1 MTSPS
6 PARSRTSLRR
16 TESEGPRLGSVRSL
30 GGDPP
35 GSADNHM
42 MGRTHHLADATGQP
56 AGGVAVPGAYIAP
69 GALANQRAES
79 QVRSSRIGPPRVIAF
94 LVVAMLLAAGSYI
107 APAIR
112 DAVFGLSAAPPSKS
126 VLALPGEATSPDGG
140 LPTAERI
147 AFWTKRVSE
156 QPADDLS
163 WLQLAALYS
172 QQGRLHVDLDAYAR
186 ALDAANHALAI
197 APKYPPSLAV
207 RASILFA
214 THDFAG
220 AEAGARA
227 ALVNNPR
234 DPSAR
239 AILGDALLE
248 LGRAADAAAEY
259 DAIADVAGGPS
270 LDIRRARLAYVTG
283 HADDALALARK
294 ALEGASGGLDTA
306 SATSDPVELAFYQAA
321 LGEYARLSGDAATAD
336 VAFRAALVLRPDDLA
351 SRIGLARVSA
361 AAGDLGSA
369 IRLLDEAAAIAP
381 LPEIEALLGD
391 LHTLRSEGAAADAA
405 YGTVRLTA
413 QLSELAGTV
422 FDRQLV
428 LFDLD
433 HGSAS
438 AAVLTRARAAFATR
452 PDAVGRDVVG
462 WALHRLGREDE
473 AWAASEAARATG
485 IVDARILFHA
495 GAIAVAR
502 GDAATGAALLEQA
515 LELGPALDPL
525 DRAEAE
531 ALLGRR

>member
-1 MTSPS
+1 
-6 PARSRTSLRR
+6 
-16 TESEGPRLGSVRSL
+16 
-30 GGDPP
+30 
-35 GSADNHM
+35 M

-69 GALANQRAES
+69 GALSGNQPGQRMPA
-79 QVRSSRIGPPRVIAF
+79 SRIRPPRVIGF
-94 LVVAMLLAAGSYI
+94 LAAALLLAVGTYL
-107 APAIR
+107 APGIWDAIFGPA
-112 DAVFGLSAAPPSKS
+112 AVPSSKT

-186 ALDAANHALAI
+186 ALDAANRALAI

-207 RASILFA
+207 HASILFA

-220 AEAGARA
+220 AEADARA

-239 AILGDALLE
+239 AILGDALIE
-248 LGRAADAAAEY
+248 LGRPSEAAAEY
-259 DAIADVAGGPS
+259 DAIADVAGGPT
-270 LDIRRARLAYVTG
+270 LNIRRARLAFVTG
-283 HADDALALARK
+283 HPADSLSLARK
-294 ALEGASGGLDTA
+294 ALEGASGGLDKA
-306 SATSDPVELAFYQAA
+306 SATSDAIELAFYQAA
-321 LGEYARLSGDAATAD
+321 LGEYARLTGDAATAEM
-336 VAFRAALVLRPDDLA
+336 AFRTALELRPDDLA

-361 AAGDLGSA
+361 AAGDADSA

-391 LHTLRSEGAAADAA
+391 LHALRGEGAAADAA
-405 YGTVRLTA
+405 YDTVRLTA
-413 QLSELAGTV
+413 QLSALAGTV
-422 FDRQLV
+422 FDRQLI

-438 AAVLTRARAAFATR
+438 SAVLARAEAAFEVR
-452 PDAVGRDVVG
+452 PDAVGQDVVG

-485 IVDARILFHA
+485 IVDARLLFHA
-495 GAIAVAR
+495 GAIALAR
-502 GDAATGAALLEQA
+502 GDAASGEAFLHQA
-515 LELGPALDPL
+515 LALGPALDPM
-525 DRAEAE
+525 DRAEAA
-531 ALLGRR
+531 ALLGGG